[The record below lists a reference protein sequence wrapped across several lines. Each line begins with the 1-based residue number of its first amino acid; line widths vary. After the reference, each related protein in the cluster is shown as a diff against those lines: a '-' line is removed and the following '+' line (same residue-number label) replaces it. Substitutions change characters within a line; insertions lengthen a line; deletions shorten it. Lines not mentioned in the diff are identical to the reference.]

1 MSRSC
6 RCRRQATFTSGGR
19 RVADGLPSFLDRL
32 LGLPHGAAFSPSK
45 RLFACSHRRPAAC
58 LVAAALLSAALP
70 AAAQNALSSAS
81 LNNSCT
87 DDVQM
92 LTFGYY
98 SDFRPVSYA
107 ENAIPA
113 GQACYVH
120 KGYEA
125 DLLTAVEAIADAG
138 LSFRRRDVGVWEG
151 DWLGVSGG
159 VWQRSATQYDVVG
172 GGITIRADREKNAA
186 GETIVRFTSGH
197 VAFQQSLLVRA
208 EDAARLASY
217 ADLTSDVRVGAVAG
231 TTGEERLLQLTGLTN
246 ADGVLAAGV
255 RVETPQGEVV
265 ADGGP
270 GYRITAAGES
280 ANLVGR
286 QRLQPPNSNLP
297 QVVYLPGE
305 TELLPALGAGEIDAV
320 ARGGI
325 GNSDASV
332 DSGGAFV
339 ISALDSAVEYGGF
352 TVAADREALRS
363 CLNEKISWLTDER
376 RIGYAQWREDPGLFL
391 RWASTWNRLQNGL
404 QQDANGVLTIDL
416 ASVAPGAMSFAAASG
431 NPNLAAVSV
440 AGGVLTV
447 RPNEDGEDG
456 VAAVT
461 VTLTESDGSVTT
473 LRFEVVVKSDPLA
486 PAYFRGWRLSL
497 LTDA

>member
-1 MSRSC
+1 MSRC
-6 RCRRQATFTSGGR
+6 P
-19 RVADGLPSFLDRL
+19 VI
-32 LGLPHGAAFSPSK
+32 GAASC
-45 RLFACSHRRPAAC
+45 FAGF
-58 LVAAALLSAALP
+58 LTAAALLLAAFP

-81 LNNSCT
+81 LSSACAGEA
-87 DDVQM
+87 QM

-107 ENAIPA
+107 ENGGTVD

-138 LSFRRRDVGVWEG
+138 LSFRRRDIGVWEG
-151 DWLGVSGG
+151 DWLGLTGG
-159 VWQRSATQYDVVG
+159 VWARSATQYDVVG
-172 GGITIRADREKNAA
+172 GGITIRADRERNAA
-186 GETIVRFTSGH
+186 GEILVRFTSGH
-197 VAFQQSLLVRA
+197 IAFRQSLLVRA
-208 EDAARLASY
+208 EDAARLADY
-217 ADLTSDVRVGAVAG
+217 AALTSDVRVGAVLG
-231 TTGEERLLQLTGLTN
+231 TTGEERLLQLTGLTD

-255 RVETPQGEVV
+255 RVQTPQGEVV

-286 QRLQPPNSNLP
+286 QRLQPLNANWP

-305 TELLPALGAGEIDAV
+305 TELLAALGAGEIDAV
-320 ARGGI
+320 ARGEV

-352 TVAADREALRS
+352 TVAADREALRA

-391 RWASTWNRLQNGL
+391 RRADIWNRLRGGL
-404 QQDANGVLTIDL
+404 QQDANGVLTLDL
-416 ASVAPGAMSFAAASG
+416 TSLAPGAMSFAAASD
-431 NPNLAAVSV
+431 NVNLAAVRV

-447 RPNEDGEDG
+447 SPNEDGEQG
-456 VAAVT
+456 AATIT
-461 VTLTESDGSVTT
+461 VTLTESGGSATS
-473 LRFEVVVKSDPLA
+473 LRFEVVVQSDPLV

>member
-1 MSRSC
+1 
-6 RCRRQATFTSGGR
+6 
-19 RVADGLPSFLDRL
+19 
-32 LGLPHGAAFSPSK
+32 
-45 RLFACSHRRPAAC
+45 
-58 LVAAALLSAALP
+58 
-70 AAAQNALSSAS
+70 
-81 LNNSCT
+81 
-87 DDVQM
+87 M

-107 ENAIPA
+107 ENRNPA

-138 LSFRRRDVGVWEG
+138 LSFRRRDIGVWEG
-151 DWLGVSGG
+151 DWLGLTGG
-159 VWQRSATQYDVVG
+159 VWARSATQYDVVG
-172 GGITIRADREKNAA
+172 GGITIRADRERNPA
-186 GETIVRFTSGH
+186 GETLVRFTSGH
-197 VAFQQSLLVRA
+197 IAFRQSLLVRA
-208 EDAARLASY
+208 EDAARLADY
-217 ADLTSDVRVGAVAG
+217 AALTSDVRVGAVLG
-231 TTGEERLLQLTGLTN
+231 TTGEERLLQLTGLTD

-255 RVETPQGEVV
+255 RVRTPQGEVV

-286 QRLQPPNSNLP
+286 QRLQPPNASLP

-305 TELLPALGAGEIDAV
+305 TELLAALGAAEIDAV
-320 ARGGI
+320 ARGEV

-332 DSGGAFV
+332 DSDGAFV

-391 RWASTWNRLQNGL
+391 RRAEIWNRLRGGL
-404 QQDANGVLTIDL
+404 QQDANGVLTLDL
-416 ASVAPGAMSFAAASG
+416 YGLAPGAMSFAAASD
-431 NPNLAAVSV
+431 NVDLAAVRV
-440 AGGVLTV
+440 TGGVLIV
-447 RPNEDGEDG
+447 SPNEDGEQG
-456 VAAVT
+456 AATIT
-461 VTLTESDGSVTT
+461 VTLTESGGSATR
-473 LRFEVVVKSDPLA
+473 LRFEVVVQSGPLV
-486 PAYFRGWRLSL
+486 PVYFRGWRLSL